1 MPQKLLDAFQHVF
14 QGQFVSAPE
23 FEQGGPDCLVSYED
37 LYDLNQS
44 PVYHTG
50 IQQGSLVYNRGN
62 RVVGPIIGGV
72 RVRRGDGLFGQAV
85 PGQPLVPEPGF
96 AVQRGHVAN
105 IRIGIEIKIV
115 STAMARQFDRVMT
128 GIIDQHSVF
137 KRVSDD
143 CITVVMVAVN
153 HAVEYES
160 YEGDRVFRATPIDE
174 AAKTMRRF
182 AHELASV
189 NLYDEVLLVAFAA
202 SNIAPF
208 PFAWTNWQA
217 TYAAYNASLVRL
229 GNAYESRFG

>member
-1 MPQKLLDAFQHVF
+1 MF
-14 QGQFVSAPE
+14 QGQLYRHRSSNKGDRIVSH
-23 FEQGGPDCLVSYED
+23 LYED

-44 PVYHTG
+44 SSYHAG

-72 RVRRGDGLFGQAV
+72 RVRRGDGLLGQAV
-85 PGQPLVPEPGF
+85 PGQPLVQEAGF

-128 GIIDQHSVF
+128 GILDQHAVF

-143 CITVVMVAVN
+143 CITVVMIAVN

-160 YEGDRVFRATPIDE
+160 YEGSRVFNSSPVDE
-174 AAKTMRRF
+174 AAKTIRRF
-182 AHELASV
+182 AHELTSV
-189 NLYDEVLLVAFAA
+189 NLYDEVLLVPFAA
-202 SNIAPF
+202 SNIDPF
-208 PFAWTNWQA
+208 PFAWPNWQA